1 MPGFSFMLTPPFLT
15 DTKHKVKKF
24 MNVSLLRL
32 VALLLIISPGAAF
45 AVEVNGTGSM
55 IPGPLIKVWAEA
67 YAMRTPTAVIKYKGT
82 SPADGIKRL
91 VSKEVD
97 FSSIDMPLS
106 MAELKKNGLMQFP
119 FALGGVAP
127 IVNLPNVYPGQFRLD
142 GKTLGDIFLGN
153 ITKWNDTAIVA
164 LNPGVKLPD
173 ADIVIVHRVSPPG
186 LSTIIGDYLAKTHPQ
201 WKAIKGDGMA
211 GTWPASAIEAKD
223 AVDNFAMI
231 KKTQYCI
238 GYGAVSQVMK
248 QGLVYV
254 QMKNMAGN
262 FISPSD
268 ENISAAASNAKWD
281 ESNGFDVVL
290 TDQPGA
296 SSWPLSMA
304 SYALVRKVS
313 EHPERTRE
321 ALKYFKYSLR
331 YGGLKAVQYDY
342 IPLPDSVRS
351 VVNASWNSLVDE
363 SGAPVFKE

>member
-1 MPGFSFMLTPPFLT
+1 
-15 DTKHKVKKF
+15 

-32 VALLLIISPGAAF
+32 VALLLIISPCAAF

-91 VSKEVD
+91 VNKEVD

-127 IVNLPNVYPGQFRLD
+127 VVNLPNIYPGQFRLD
-142 GKTLGDIFLGN
+142 GNTLGDIFLGN
-153 ITKWNDTAIVA
+153 IKKWNDPAIA
-164 LNPGVKLPD
+164 ASNPNIQLPD
-173 ADIVIVHRVSPPG
+173 ADIIIIHRVSPPG
-186 LSTIIGDYLAKTHPQ
+186 FSTIIGDYLAKTHPQ

-211 GTWPASAIEAKD
+211 GSWPATAIEVKD
-223 AVDNFAMI
+223 PNENVAMI
-231 KKTQYCI
+231 KKTQFAI
-238 GYGAVSQVMK
+238 GYAPISQIMK
-248 QGLVYV
+248 AGLAYV
-254 QMKNMAGN
+254 QMKNKDGK

-268 ENISAAASNAKWD
+268 ENISSAAINANWD

-351 VVNASWNSLVDE
+351 VVNASWNSIVDA